1 MNNKE
6 HNIGLIP
13 FILTIGVLFPL
24 SEYLLD
30 FFYEDITV
38 TNIYIVQLFLLF
50 GLVFY
55 STYRRVGLFNVY
67 SFHLIT
73 TFIFAFGGIFASFIA
88 PGVVDFRDK
97 SAPLPIHFSEI
108 VSQKV
113 ILIYSI
119 YVVFSYLFFFL
130 LRPLFLKNNKPN
142 NLAFKTDNKL
152 FSIGKYGMI
161 FMFPFAMLYAF
172 EMFKVLL
179 GNRTMLYE
187 LGSTASFIPIY
198 YRIGNMLFTYSF
210 YILIAS
216 VPPIKTFIR
225 YCILVFIT
233 LVPSLA
239 MGERG
244 DIVGLIMF
252 IVWYLSR
259 VYQYK
264 FKFSFIVPVVIVI
277 MVAVEIVGITRQG
290 EALSE
295 SSLFGLLLGFFATSS
310 TSFPLMAY
318 YVQFK
323 SAVINHP
330 YPFFLDSLI
339 GGLTGASGQSLETL
353 EHRASIGHHLV
364 YTLNPNYYLAGNSLG
379 SSYIAEMYEFGI
391 IGVILGMIL
400 LAGFVNFVDTKMFK
414 SRFRMIFAYNFFQ
427 CVILS
432 ARGSL
437 FPSIYEIIK
446 ITIVYVI
453 ATSLFGFLFPRSKQ
467 YR

>member
-1 MNNKE
+1 MSNNI
-6 HNIGLIP
+6 HNTKIIP
-13 FILTIGVLFPL
+13 FVLMIGVLFPL
-24 SEYLLD
+24 TEYFLEL
-30 FFYEDITV
+30 FYEDISV
-38 TNIYIVQLFLLF
+38 TNIYIVQLFFLF
-50 GLVFY
+50 SLVFY
-55 STYRRVGLFNVY
+55 STYKRVGLFNVY
-67 SFHLIT
+67 TFHLIT

-97 SAPLPIHFSEI
+97 AAPLPIHFSEI

-113 ILIYSI
+113 LLIYSV
-119 YVVFSYLFFFL
+119 YVVFSYLFYFL
-130 LRPLFLKNNKPN
+130 LRPSFLKNSMPDS
-142 NLAFKTDNKL
+142 LPIKTDNRL
-152 FSIGKYGMI
+152 FCIGKYGMI
-161 FMFPFAMLYAF
+161 IMFPLAMLYAF
-172 EMFKVLL
+172 EMFKILL
-179 GNRTMLYE
+179 GNRTMLYQM
-187 LGSTASFIPIY
+187 GSTASFIPIY

-216 VPPIKTFIR
+216 VPPMKTFIR
-225 YCILVFIT
+225 YSILVFIA
-233 LVPSLA
+233 LIPSLA

-264 FKFSFIVPVVIVI
+264 FRFSLIVPIVI
-277 MVAVEIVGITRQG
+277 IVMIAVEIVGITRQG
-290 EALSE
+290 EALSDT
-295 SSLFGLLLGFFATSS
+295 SLFGLLLGFFATSS

-323 SAVINHP
+323 SQVINHP

-364 YTLNPNYYLAGNSLG
+364 YTLNPDYYLAGNSLG

-400 LAGFVNFVDTKMFK
+400 LAWFVNFVDTKMFK
-414 SRFRMIFAYNFFQ
+414 SRFSMVFAYNFFQ

-437 FPSIYEIIK
+437 FPSLYEIIK
-446 ITIVYVI
+446 ITIVYFIV
-453 ATSLFGFLFPRSKQ
+453 TSLFGFLFPKTKR